1 MAELASVAG
10 VLRITLGVVGASG
23 NSVSV
28 AITVDSSKPL
38 LPSCMVAVL
47 VTGFLTNVAV
57 YVFSLSES
65 EARRVGVT
73 ICVGF
78 AAAAAAVDAVAAA
91 VGDVAAV
98 GDTAHSACG
107 SVCMAVVVSV
117 LLLLRMQLQLL
128 LLLGLP
134 LLQLALHLRL
144 RLSCGL

>member
-28 AITVDSSKPL
+28 AITVDSSRPL
-38 LPSCMVAVL
+38 LPICMVAVL

-78 AAAAAAVDAVAAA
+78 AAAVAI
-91 VGDVAAV
+91 GDVA
-98 GDTAHSACG
+98 AHSACG

-117 LLLLRMQLQLL
+117 LRLLLLLRMQLQLL
-128 LLLGLP
+128 LLLG